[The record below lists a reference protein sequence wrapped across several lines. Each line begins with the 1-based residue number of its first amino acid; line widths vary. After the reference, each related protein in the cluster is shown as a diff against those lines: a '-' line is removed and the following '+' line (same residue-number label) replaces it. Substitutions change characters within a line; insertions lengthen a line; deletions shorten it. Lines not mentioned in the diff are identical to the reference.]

1 LPHSCAFQLCVKNK
15 LLPKT
20 LRATF
25 DTHEQ
30 AEQYVDQLERLLAP
44 ASARR
49 PRHHPADTRTG
60 HTGNLDYDWTDASIT
75 SMTREASLAPSTI
88 RHRHC
93 STRSRL
99 RWIERGKSPTSSR
112 NSVPLS
118 TASNPPALPAAP
130 PVRVPFRGRTIAFYP
145 GVR

>member
-1 LPHSCAFQLCVKNK
+1 MSTNSNGCWRRHRPGVL
-15 LLPKT
+15 
-20 LRATF
+20 
-25 DTHEQ
+25 DTIRPTRE
-30 AEQYVDQLERLLAP
+30 LAN
-44 ASARR
+44 
-49 PRHHPADTRTG
+49 
-60 HTGNLDYDWTDASIT
+60 TGNLDYDWTDASIT